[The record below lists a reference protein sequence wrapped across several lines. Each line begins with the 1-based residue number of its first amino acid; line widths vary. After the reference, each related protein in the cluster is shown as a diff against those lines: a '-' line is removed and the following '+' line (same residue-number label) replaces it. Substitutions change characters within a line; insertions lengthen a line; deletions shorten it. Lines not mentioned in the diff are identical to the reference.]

1 MRTPNHWQNNNVL
14 SRLLMPFGWIYFQL
28 SLWRH
33 KIARSVDIG
42 VPVIC
47 VGNIVAGGAGK
58 TPTVMYLGKLLSK
71 RLKVAFLTRGYG
83 GAFSGPIKVN
93 PHKHTF
99 QDVGDE
105 ALLLSK
111 IAPTWVSK
119 NRLDGG
125 LAAKMDGA
133 QIILMDD
140 GFQNPT
146 IGKTFSIL
154 VFDGPYGVGNNQL
167 IPSGPLRETLGRG
180 MSRADAVVII
190 GEDLHDLQSKIPENI
205 PLFSVTT
212 SPIISKKLKV
222 AKSVIGF
229 AGIGRPR
236 KFLETLK
243 TLNVEIQD
251 FVPFPDHHKFRNS
264 EIEDLI
270 RRASETGAQLVTT
283 TKDFVRLPPNTKNSV
298 IAMDIELNWAN
309 QNRIKALLEQVLDN
323 PNA

>member
-33 KIARSVDIG
+33 KIERSVDIG

-71 RLKVAFLTRGYG
+71 LLKVAFLTRGYG

-125 LAAKMDGA
+125 LAAKLDGA

-212 SPIISKKLKV
+212 SPIISKKLKA

-243 TLNVEIQD
+243 TLNVDIQD

-283 TKDFVRLPPNTKNSV
+283 TKDFVRLPPNTKNSI

-309 QNRIKALLEQVLDN
+309 QNQIKALLEQVLDN

>member
-1 MRTPNHWQNNNVL
+1 MRTPNHWQNNNLL

-71 RLKVAFLTRGYG
+71 RFKVAFLTRGYG

-119 NRLDGG
+119 NRSDGG

-146 IGKTFSIL
+146 INKTFSLL
-154 VFDGPYGVGNNQL
+154 VFDGPYGLGNNQL
-167 IPSGPLRETLGRG
+167 IPSGPLRETLSRG
-180 MSRADAVVII
+180 ISRADAVVII

-212 SPIISKKLKV
+212 SPIISKKLKT
-222 AKSVIGF
+222 AKSIIGF

-243 TLNVEIQD
+243 TLNVDIQD
-251 FVPFPDHHKFRNS
+251 FVPFPDHHRFRNS
-264 EIEDLI
+264 EIEELI
-270 RRASETGAQLVTT
+270 SKASKAGAQLVTT
-283 TKDFVRLPPNTKNSV
+283 TKDFVRLPPNTMTS
-298 IAMDIELNWAN
+298 ITAMDIELNWVN
-309 QNRIKALLEQVLDN
+309 QNQIKALLEQVLDN

>member
-1 MRTPNHWQNNNVL
+1 MRTPNHWKNNNLV
-14 SRLLMPFGWIYFQL
+14 SRLLMPLGWIYFQL

-33 KIARSVDIG
+33 KIARSFDIG

-58 TPTVMYLGKLLSK
+58 TPTAMYLGKLLSK
-71 RLKVAFLTRGYG
+71 RFKVAFLTRGYG
-83 GAFSGPIKVN
+83 GAFSCPIKVD
-93 PHKHTF
+93 PHNHTF

-140 GFQNPT
+140 GFQNPS
-146 IGKTFSIL
+146 IAKTFSFL
-154 VFDGPYGVGNNQL
+154 VFDGPYGLGNNQL

-212 SPIISKKLKV
+212 SPIISKKLKA

-243 TLNVEIQD
+243 TLNVDIQD
-251 FVPFPDHHKFRNS
+251 FVPFPDHHKFNS
-264 EIEDLI
+264 KGHDSP
-270 RRASETGAQLVTT
+270 A
-283 TKDFVRLPPNTKNSV
+283 VR
-298 IAMDIELNWAN
+298 
-309 QNRIKALLEQVLDN
+309 
-323 PNA
+323 

>member
-1 MRTPNHWQNNNVL
+1 MRTPNHWQNNNLV
-14 SRLLMPFGWIYFQL
+14 SRLLMPLGWIYFQL

-33 KIARSVDIG
+33 KIARSFDIG

-99 QDVGDE
+99 QDIGDE

-125 LAAKMDGA
+125 LAAKLDGA

-154 VFDGPYGVGNNQL
+154 VFDGPYGLGNNQL

-212 SPIISKKLKV
+212 SPIISKKLKA

-243 TLNVEIQD
+243 TLNVDIQD

-270 RRASETGAQLVTT
+270 RKASETGAQLVTT
-283 TKDFVRLPPNTKNSV
+283 TKDFVRLPPNTINS
-298 IAMDIELNWAN
+298 ITPMDIELNWVN
-309 QNRIKALLEQVLDN
+309 QTQIKALLEQVLDN
-323 PNA
+323 SNA

>member
-1 MRTPNHWQNNNVL
+1 
-14 SRLLMPFGWIYFQL
+14 MPFGWIYFQL

-125 LAAKMDGA
+125 LAAKLDGA

-154 VFDGPYGVGNNQL
+154 VFDGPYGLGNNQL

-243 TLNVEIQD
+243 TLNVDIQD

-283 TKDFVRLPPNTKNSV
+283 TKDFVRLPPNTKNSI

-309 QNRIKALLEQVLDN
+309 QNQIKALLEQVLDN

>member
-1 MRTPNHWQNNNVL
+1 MRTPNHWQNNNLV

-33 KIARSVDIG
+33 KIARSFDIG

-58 TPTVMYLGKLLSK
+58 TPTAMYLGKLLSK
-71 RLKVAFLTRGYG
+71 RFKVAFLTRGYG
-83 GAFSGPIKVN
+83 GAFSGPIKVD

-146 IGKTFSIL
+146 IGKTFSFL
-154 VFDGPYGVGNNQL
+154 VFDGPYGLGNNQL

-212 SPIISKKLKV
+212 SPIISKKLK
-222 AKSVIGF
+222 AREKRDWFCRYWS
-229 AGIGRPR
+229 
-236 KFLETLK
+236 T
-243 TLNVEIQD
+243 
-251 FVPFPDHHKFRNS
+251 
-264 EIEDLI
+264 
-270 RRASETGAQLVTT
+270 
-283 TKDFVRLPPNTKNSV
+283 
-298 IAMDIELNWAN
+298 
-309 QNRIKALLEQVLDN
+309 
-323 PNA
+323 

>member
-1 MRTPNHWQNNNVL
+1 
-14 SRLLMPFGWIYFQL
+14 MPFGWIYFQL

-125 LAAKMDGA
+125 LAAKLDGA

-283 TKDFVRLPPNTKNSV
+283 TKDFVRLPPNTKNSI
-298 IAMDIELNWAN
+298 IAMDIELKWVN
-309 QNRIKALLEQVLDN
+309 QNQIKTLLEQVLDN
-323 PNA
+323 SNA

>member
-1 MRTPNHWQNNNVL
+1 MRTPNHWQNNNLV
-14 SRLLMPFGWIYFQL
+14 SRLLMPLGWIYFQL

-33 KIARSVDIG
+33 KIARSFDIG

-58 TPTVMYLGKLLSK
+58 TPTAMYLGKLLSK
-71 RLKVAFLTRGYG
+71 RFKVAFLTRGYG
-83 GAFSGPIKVN
+83 GAFSGPIKVD
-93 PHKHTF
+93 PDKHTF

-140 GFQNPT
+140 GFQNPS
-146 IGKTFSIL
+146 IIKTFSFL
-154 VFDGPYGVGNNQL
+154 VFDGPYGLGNNQL
-167 IPSGPLRETLGRG
+167 IPSGPLRETLDRG
-180 MSRADAVVII
+180 ISRADAVIII
-190 GEDLHDLQSKIPENI
+190 GEDLHDLQSKIPREYTSVFSYNI
-205 PLFSVTT
+205 TYYL
-212 SPIISKKLKV
+212 KKLKA

-243 TLNVEIQD
+243 TLNVDIQD

-270 RRASETGAQLVTT
+270 RKASETGAQLVTT
-283 TKDFVRLPPNTKNSV
+283 TKDFVRLPPNTINS
-298 IAMDIELNWAN
+298 ITAMDIELKWVN
-309 QNRIKALLEQVLDN
+309 QNQIKTLLEQVLDN
-323 PNA
+323 SNA

>member
-1 MRTPNHWQNNNVL
+1 M
-14 SRLLMPFGWIYFQL
+14 
-28 SLWRH
+28 
-33 KIARSVDIG
+33 D
-42 VPVIC
+42 
-47 VGNIVAGGAGK
+47 
-58 TPTVMYLGKLLSK
+58 
-71 RLKVAFLTRGYG
+71 
-83 GAFSGPIKVN
+83 

-140 GFQNPT
+140 GFQNPS
-146 IGKTFSIL
+146 IAKTFSFL
-154 VFDGPYGVGNNQL
+154 VFDGPYGLGNNQL

-212 SPIISKKLKV
+212 SPIISKKLKA

-243 TLNVEIQD
+243 TLNVDIQD

-270 RRASETGAQLVTT
+270 RKASETGAQLVTT
-283 TKDFVRLPPNTKNSV
+283 TKDFVRLPPNTINS
-298 IAMDIELNWAN
+298 ITAMDIELNWVN
-309 QNRIKALLEQVLDN
+309 QNQIKALLEQVLDN
-323 PNA
+323 SNA

>member
-83 GAFSGPIKVN
+83 GALSGPIKVD
-93 PHKHTF
+93 PDKHTF

-111 IAPTWVSK
+111 IAPTWVSQ

-125 LAAKMDGA
+125 LAAKLDGA

-154 VFDGPYGVGNNQL
+154 VFDGPYGLGNNQL

-190 GEDLHDLQSKIPENI
+190 GEDLQDLQSKIPENI

-309 QNRIKALLEQVLDN
+309 QNQIKALLEQVLDN

>member
-1 MRTPNHWQNNNVL
+1 
-14 SRLLMPFGWIYFQL
+14 MPFGWIYFQL

-111 IAPTWVSK
+111 IAPTWVSQ

-125 LAAKMDGA
+125 LAAKLDGA

-146 IGKTFSIL
+146 IGKMFSIL
-154 VFDGPYGVGNNQL
+154 VFDGPYGLGNNQL

-283 TKDFVRLPPNTKNSV
+283 TKDFVRLPPNTKNSI

-309 QNRIKALLEQVLDN
+309 QNQIKALLEQVLDN

>member
-125 LAAKMDGA
+125 LAAKLDGA

-309 QNRIKALLEQVLDN
+309 QNQIKALLEQVLDN

>member
-83 GAFSGPIKVN
+83 GAFSGPIKVS

-125 LAAKMDGA
+125 LAAKLDGA

-167 IPSGPLRETLGRG
+167 IPSGPLRETLGHG

-212 SPIISKKLKV
+212 SPIISKKLRV

-283 TKDFVRLPPNTKNSV
+283 TKDFVRLPPNTKNSI

-309 QNRIKALLEQVLDN
+309 QNQIKALLEQVLDN

>member
-111 IAPTWVSK
+111 IAPTWVSQ

-125 LAAKMDGA
+125 LAAKLDGA

-154 VFDGPYGVGNNQL
+154 VFDGPYGLGNNQL

-212 SPIISKKLKV
+212 SPIIPKKLKV

-283 TKDFVRLPPNTKNSV
+283 TKDFVRLPPNTKNSI

-309 QNRIKALLEQVLDN
+309 QNQIKALLEQVLDN

>member
-1 MRTPNHWQNNNVL
+1 
-14 SRLLMPFGWIYFQL
+14 MPFGWIYFQL

-111 IAPTWVSK
+111 IAPTWVSQ

-125 LAAKMDGA
+125 LAAKLDGA

-154 VFDGPYGVGNNQL
+154 VFDGPYGLGNNQL

-283 TKDFVRLPPNTKNSV
+283 TKDFVRLPPNTKNSI

-309 QNRIKALLEQVLDN
+309 QNQIKALLEQVLGN
-323 PNA
+323 PIA

>member
-1 MRTPNHWQNNNVL
+1 MRTPNHWQNNNLL

-111 IAPTWVSK
+111 IAPTWVSQ

-125 LAAKMDGA
+125 LAAKLDGA

-283 TKDFVRLPPNTKNSV
+283 TKDFVRLPPNTINS
-298 IAMDIELNWAN
+298 ITPMDIELNWVN
-309 QNRIKALLEQVLDN
+309 QTQIKALLEQVLDN
-323 PNA
+323 SNA

>member
-83 GAFSGPIKVN
+83 GAFSGPIKVS

-125 LAAKMDGA
+125 LAAKLDGA

-167 IPSGPLRETLGRG
+167 IPSGPLRETLGHG

-212 SPIISKKLKV
+212 SPIISKKLRV

-283 TKDFVRLPPNTKNSV
+283 TKDFVRLPPNTKNSI

-309 QNRIKALLEQVLDN
+309 QNQIKVLLEQVLDN

>member
-1 MRTPNHWQNNNVL
+1 
-14 SRLLMPFGWIYFQL
+14 MPFGWIYFQL

-111 IAPTWVSK
+111 IAPTWVSQ

-125 LAAKMDGA
+125 LAAKLDGA

-212 SPIISKKLKV
+212 SPIISKKLKA

-243 TLNVEIQD
+243 TLNVDIQD

-270 RRASETGAQLVTT
+270 RKASETGAQLVTT
-283 TKDFVRLPPNTKNSV
+283 TKDFVRLPPNTKNS
-298 IAMDIELNWAN
+298 ITAMDIELNWAN
-309 QNRIKALLEQVLDN
+309 QNQIKALLEQVLDN

>member
-1 MRTPNHWQNNNVL
+1 
-14 SRLLMPFGWIYFQL
+14 MPFGWIYFQL

-111 IAPTWVSK
+111 IAPTWVSQ

-125 LAAKMDGA
+125 LAAKLDGA

-154 VFDGPYGVGNNQL
+154 VFDGPYGLGNNQL

-283 TKDFVRLPPNTKNSV
+283 TKDFVRLPPNTKNSI

-309 QNRIKALLEQVLDN
+309 QNQIKALLEQVLDN

>member
-1 MRTPNHWQNNNVL
+1 MRTPNHWQNNNLL
-14 SRLLMPFGWIYFQL
+14 SRLLIPFGWIYFQL

-111 IAPTWVSK
+111 IAPTWVSQ

-125 LAAKMDGA
+125 LAAKLDGA

-212 SPIISKKLKV
+212 SPIISKKLKA

-243 TLNVEIQD
+243 TLNVDIQD

-270 RRASETGAQLVTT
+270 RKASETGAQLVTT
-283 TKDFVRLPPNTKNSV
+283 TKDFVRLPPNTINS
-298 IAMDIELNWAN
+298 ITAMDIELNWVN
-309 QNRIKALLEQVLDN
+309 QNQIKALLEQVLDSS
-323 PNA
+323 NA

>member
-1 MRTPNHWQNNNVL
+1 
-14 SRLLMPFGWIYFQL
+14 MPFGWIYFQL

-125 LAAKMDGA
+125 LAAKLDGA

-190 GEDLHDLQSKIPENI
+190 GEDLQDLQSKIPENI

-212 SPIISKKLKV
+212 SPIISKKLKA

-243 TLNVEIQD
+243 TLNVDIQD
-251 FVPFPDHHKFRNS
+251 FVSFPDHHKFRNS

-270 RRASETGAQLVTT
+270 RKASETGAQLVTT
-283 TKDFVRLPPNTKNSV
+283 TKDFVRLPPNTINS
-298 IAMDIELNWAN
+298 ITAMDIELNWVN
-309 QNRIKALLEQVLDN
+309 QNQIKTLLEQVLDN
-323 PNA
+323 SNA

>member
-1 MRTPNHWQNNNVL
+1 MRTPNHWQNNNLL

-125 LAAKMDGA
+125 LAAKLDGA

-154 VFDGPYGVGNNQL
+154 VFDGPYGLGNNQL

-270 RRASETGAQLVTT
+270 RKASETGAQLVTT
-283 TKDFVRLPPNTKNSV
+283 TKDFVRLPPNTKNSI

-309 QNRIKALLEQVLDN
+309 QNQIKALLEQVLDN
-323 PNA
+323 SNA

>member
-1 MRTPNHWQNNNVL
+1 
-14 SRLLMPFGWIYFQL
+14 MPFGWIYFQL

-125 LAAKMDGA
+125 LAAKLDGA

-283 TKDFVRLPPNTKNSV
+283 TKDFVRLPPNTKNSI

-309 QNRIKALLEQVLDN
+309 QNQIKALLEQVLDN

>member
-125 LAAKMDGA
+125 LAAKLDGA

-212 SPIISKKLKV
+212 SPIIPKKLKV

-251 FVPFPDHHKFRNS
+251 FVPFPDHHKFRNC

-283 TKDFVRLPPNTKNSV
+283 TKDFVRLPPNTKNSI

-309 QNRIKALLEQVLDN
+309 QNQIKALLEQVLDN

>member
-1 MRTPNHWQNNNVL
+1 MRTPDHWQKNNLV
-14 SRLLMPFGWIYFQL
+14 SRLLIPLGWVYFQL

-33 KIARSVDIG
+33 KIARRVDIG

-58 TPTVMYLGKLLSK
+58 TPTAMYLGKLLSK
-71 RLKVAFLTRGYG
+71 HFKVAFLTRGYG
-83 GAFSGPIKVN
+83 GAFSGPIKVDQ
-93 PHKHTF
+93 HKHTF

-133 QIILMDD
+133 QILLMDD

-146 IGKTFSIL
+146 IGKTFSFL
-154 VFDGPYGVGNNQL
+154 VFDGPYGLGNNQL

-190 GEDLHDLQSKIPENI
+190 GEDLHDLQSKIPKNI
-205 PLFSVTT
+205 PLFSVAI
-212 SPIISKKLKV
+212 SPVISRKLKA

-243 TLNVEIQD
+243 TLNVDIQD

-270 RRASETGAQLVTT
+270 KKASKTGAQLVTT
-283 TKDFVRLPPNTKNSV
+283 TKDFVRLPPNTINS
-298 IAMDIELNWAN
+298 ITAMDIELNWVN
-309 QNRIKALLEQVLDN
+309 QNQIKALLEQVLDN